1 MDVQYRHEK
10 KYRIAYAEK
19 ELLLCR
25 LRAALQVDP
34 HALPQGYYNVRT
46 LYLDDVNDSAMQD
59 TVTGAPEKVK
69 YRIRM
74 YNGDTSYIRLEKK
87 VKRYGGGYKVGALL
101 SADECRKIL
110 AGDCAFLR
118 THDSAFLRACYAV
131 SVAGGLRPKLIVQY
145 DRHAFICPQDDVRIT
160 VDEDIRVCR
169 IPDAFFDPQP
179 FGTSVMPNRECIL
192 EIKYTH
198 FLPDYVPLL
207 VGIQNRPLTAMSK
220 FSAGRLYY

>member
-1 MDVQYRHEK
+1 MNVEYRQEK
-10 KYRIAYAEK
+10 KYKIAFAEK
-19 ELLLCR
+19 EMLVRR
-25 LRAALQVDP
+25 LSAALQVDP

-46 LYLDDVNDSAMQD
+46 LYLDDVSDSAMQD
-59 TVTGAPEKVK
+59 TVTGAPEKIK
-69 YRIRM
+69 FRIRM
-74 YNGDTSYIRLEKK
+74 YNGDPSYIRLEKK
-87 VKRYGGGYKVGALL
+87 VKQFGGGFKVGEIITQA
-101 SADECRKIL
+101 ECRRIL
-110 AGDCAFLR
+110 AQDYDFLR
-118 THDSAFLRACYAV
+118 ESRSAFLQECHAV
-131 SVAGGLRPKLIVQY
+131 AAAGGLRAKLIVQY
-145 DRHAFICPQDDVRIT
+145 DRHAFICAQDDVRIT

-169 IPDAFFDPQP
+169 IPDAFFDTQD